1 MSRALSRVSKSV
13 GARSLLLSAPQKLQT
28 PSFPTQFHSLVCQS
42 SNKLVT
48 SDVFLLHHSSLNF
61 SAFQQYGISS
71 SASPPEPP
79 KREHENSAQSNGE
92 EPARRSGGTN
102 PGGAEVT
109 DQAKESDSSS
119 DSDSESDGDLS
130 MADMIKLVEEKD
142 GLLEEKQ
149 KEIEQM
155 KDKIVRTLAEME
167 NVMAR
172 TRREADNSKKFAVQN
187 FAKDLLDVADNLGRA
202 SAHVKGSFSKIDE
215 SNDTA
220 GAVPLLKTLL
230 EGVEMTE
237 KQLGEVFFVTL
248 NQNSVVCFT
257 ASYGVV
263 SSRPSKLELL
273 HPKVCY
279 TQPFVKLILQQVVS
293 FVTLDNVFR
302 KYGVEKFDPTNEP
315 FDPNMHNAV
324 FQVPDNSK
332 PPGTVAHVLK
342 AGYMLYDR
350 VIRPAEVSVT
360 QAPDPDADKNNTS
373 NKDSDA

>member
-1 MSRALSRVSKSV
+1 MLMSRALSRVSKSV
-13 GARSLLLSAPQKLQT
+13 GARSLLLSALQKLQT

-42 SNKLVT
+42 SNKAVCAFFSVQLVT
-48 SDVFLLHHSSLNF
+48 NDVFLPHHSSLNF
-61 SAFQQYGISS
+61 SAFQKYGISS
-71 SASPPEPP
+71 TASPPEPP

-92 EPARRSGGTN
+92 EPAGPSGGTN

-109 DQAKESDSSS
+109 DQAKES
-119 DSDSESDGDLS
+119 GFNP
-130 MADMIKLVEEKD
+130 D

-155 KDKIVRTLAEME
+155 KDKVVRTLAEME

-187 FAKDLLDVADNLGRA
+187 FAKDLLDVADNLERA

-237 KQLGEVFFVTL
+237 KQLGEVF
-248 NQNSVVCFT
+248 
-257 ASYGVV
+257 
-263 SSRPSKLELL
+263 
-273 HPKVCY
+273 
-279 TQPFVKLILQQVVS
+279 
-293 FVTLDNVFR
+293 R
-302 KYGVEKFDPTNEP
+302 KYGIEKFNPTNEP

-332 PPGTVAHVLK
+332 PTGTVAHVLK

-360 QAPDPDADKNNTS
+360 QALDPDADKNNTS

>member
-42 SNKLVT
+42 SNKAVCAFFSVQLVT

-92 EPARRSGGTN
+92 EPARPSGGTN

-155 KDKIVRTLAEME
+155 KDKVVRTLAEME

-220 GAVPLLKTLL
+220 GAVPLLNTLL

-237 KQLGEVFFVTL
+237 KQLGE
-248 NQNSVVCFT
+248 
-257 ASYGVV
+257 
-263 SSRPSKLELL
+263 
-273 HPKVCY
+273 
-279 TQPFVKLILQQVVS
+279 
-293 FVTLDNVFR
+293 VFR

-342 AGYMLYDR
+342 
-350 VIRPAEVSVT
+350 
-360 QAPDPDADKNNTS
+360 
-373 NKDSDA
+373 

>member
-1 MSRALSRVSKSV
+1 MLMSRALSRVSKSV

-92 EPARRSGGTN
+92 KPARPSGGTN

-109 DQAKESDSSS
+109 DQAKESGFNPDSSS

-155 KDKIVRTLAEME
+155 KDKVVRTLAEME

-172 TRREADNSKKFAVQN
+172 TRREADNSKKFAVQT

-202 SAHVKGSFSKIDE
+202 SAHVKDSFSKIDE

-220 GAVPLLKTLL
+220 RAVPLLKTLL

-237 KQLGEVFFVTL
+237 KQLGE
-248 NQNSVVCFT
+248 
-257 ASYGVV
+257 
-263 SSRPSKLELL
+263 
-273 HPKVCY
+273 
-279 TQPFVKLILQQVVS
+279 
-293 FVTLDNVFR
+293 VFR

-350 VIRPAEVSVT
+350 VIRPAEVGVT
-360 QAPDPDADKNNTS
+360 QAPDLDADKNNTS
-373 NKDSDA
+373 NKGSDA

>member
-1 MSRALSRVSKSV
+1 MLISRALSRVSKSV
-13 GARSLLLSAPQKLQT
+13 GARSLLLSAP

-42 SNKLVT
+42 TNKLVT

-61 SAFQQYGISS
+61 SAFQQHGISS

-92 EPARRSGGTN
+92 EPARPSGGTN

-155 KDKIVRTLAEME
+155 KDKVVRTLAEME

-187 FAKDLLDVADNLGRA
+187 FAKDLLDVADNLERA

-237 KQLGEVFFVTL
+237 KQLGEVF
-248 NQNSVVCFT
+248 
-257 ASYGVV
+257 
-263 SSRPSKLELL
+263 
-273 HPKVCY
+273 
-279 TQPFVKLILQQVVS
+279 
-293 FVTLDNVFR
+293 R
-302 KYGVEKFDPTNEP
+302 KYGVEKFNPTNEP

-350 VIRPAEVSVT
+350 VIRPAEVGVT
-360 QAPDPDADKNNTS
+360 QAPDPDADKKNTS
-373 NKDSDA
+373 NKD

>member
-1 MSRALSRVSKSV
+1 MLMSRALSRVSKSV

-92 EPARRSGGTN
+92 EPARPSGGTN

-109 DQAKESDSSS
+109 NQAKESDSSS

-130 MADMIKLVEEKD
+130 MADMIKFLEEKD

-155 KDKIVRTLAEME
+155 KDKVVRTLAEME

-172 TRREADNSKKFAVQN
+172 TRREADSSKKFAVQN

-237 KQLGEVFFVTL
+237 KQLGEVF
-248 NQNSVVCFT
+248 
-257 ASYGVV
+257 
-263 SSRPSKLELL
+263 
-273 HPKVCY
+273 
-279 TQPFVKLILQQVVS
+279 
-293 FVTLDNVFR
+293 R
-302 KYGVEKFDPTNEP
+302 KYGVEKFDPTNKP

-332 PPGTVAHVLK
+332 PPGTVANVLK

-373 NKDSDA
+373 NKDSYA

>member
-1 MSRALSRVSKSV
+1 MLMSRALSRVSKSV
-13 GARSLLLSAPQKLQT
+13 GARSLLLSALQKLQT

-48 SDVFLLHHSSLNF
+48 NDVFLPHHSSLNF
-61 SAFQQYGISS
+61 SAFQKYGISS
-71 SASPPEPP
+71 TASPPEPP

-92 EPARRSGGTN
+92 EPAGPSGGTN

-155 KDKIVRTLAEME
+155 KDKVVRTLAEME

-187 FAKDLLDVADNLGRA
+187 FAKDLLDVADNLERA

-237 KQLGEVFFVTL
+237 KQLGEVF
-248 NQNSVVCFT
+248 
-257 ASYGVV
+257 
-263 SSRPSKLELL
+263 
-273 HPKVCY
+273 
-279 TQPFVKLILQQVVS
+279 
-293 FVTLDNVFR
+293 R
-302 KYGVEKFDPTNEP
+302 KYGIEKFNPTNEP

-332 PPGTVAHVLK
+332 PTGTVAHVLK

-360 QAPDPDADKNNTS
+360 QALDPDADKNNTS

>member
-1 MSRALSRVSKSV
+1 MLMSRALSRVSKSV
-13 GARSLLLSAPQKLQT
+13 GARSLLLSALQKLQT

-48 SDVFLLHHSSLNF
+48 NDVFLLHHSSLNF
-61 SAFQQYGISS
+61 SAFQKYGISS
-71 SASPPEPP
+71 TASPPEPP

-92 EPARRSGGTN
+92 EPAGPSGGTN

-155 KDKIVRTLAEME
+155 KDKVVRTLAEME

-187 FAKDLLDVADNLGRA
+187 FAKDLLDVADNLERA

-237 KQLGEVFFVTL
+237 KQLGEVF
-248 NQNSVVCFT
+248 
-257 ASYGVV
+257 
-263 SSRPSKLELL
+263 
-273 HPKVCY
+273 
-279 TQPFVKLILQQVVS
+279 
-293 FVTLDNVFR
+293 R
-302 KYGVEKFDPTNEP
+302 KYGIEKFDPTNEP

-332 PPGTVAHVLK
+332 PTGTVAHVLK

-360 QAPDPDADKNNTS
+360 QALDPDADKNNTS
-373 NKDSDA
+373 NKVSDA

>member
-13 GARSLLLSAPQKLQT
+13 GARSLLVSAPQKLQT

-48 SDVFLLHHSSLNF
+48 NDVFLLHHSSLNF
-61 SAFQQYGISS
+61 SAFQQNGISS

-102 PGGAEVT
+102 PGGA
-109 DQAKESDSSS
+109 
-119 DSDSESDGDLS
+119 
-130 MADMIKLVEEKD
+130 EEKD

-202 SAHVKGSFSKIDE
+202 SAHVK
-215 SNDTA
+215 
-220 GAVPLLKTLL
+220 AVPLLETLL

-237 KQLGEVFFVTL
+237 KQLGEVF
-248 NQNSVVCFT
+248 
-257 ASYGVV
+257 
-263 SSRPSKLELL
+263 
-273 HPKVCY
+273 
-279 TQPFVKLILQQVVS
+279 
-293 FVTLDNVFR
+293 R
-302 KYGVEKFDPTNEP
+302 KYGVKKFDPTNEP

>member
-1 MSRALSRVSKSV
+1 MLMSRALSRVSKSV
-13 GARSLLLSAPQKLQT
+13 GARSLLLSALQKLQK

-48 SDVFLLHHSSLNF
+48 NDVFLLHHSSLNF
-61 SAFQQYGISS
+61 SAFQKYGISS
-71 SASPPEPP
+71 TASPPEPP

-92 EPARRSGGTN
+92 EPAGPSGGTN

-155 KDKIVRTLAEME
+155 KDKVVRTLAEME

-187 FAKDLLDVADNLGRA
+187 FAKDLLDVADNLERA

-237 KQLGEVFFVTL
+237 KQLGEVF
-248 NQNSVVCFT
+248 
-257 ASYGVV
+257 
-263 SSRPSKLELL
+263 
-273 HPKVCY
+273 
-279 TQPFVKLILQQVVS
+279 
-293 FVTLDNVFR
+293 R
-302 KYGVEKFDPTNEP
+302 KYGIGKFDPTNEP

-360 QAPDPDADKNNTS
+360 
-373 NKDSDA
+373 

>member
-1 MSRALSRVSKSV
+1 
-13 GARSLLLSAPQKLQT
+13 
-28 PSFPTQFHSLVCQS
+28 
-42 SNKLVT
+42 
-48 SDVFLLHHSSLNF
+48 
-61 SAFQQYGISS
+61 
-71 SASPPEPP
+71 
-79 KREHENSAQSNGE
+79 
-92 EPARRSGGTN
+92 
-102 PGGAEVT
+102 
-109 DQAKESDSSS
+109 
-119 DSDSESDGDLS
+119 
-130 MADMIKLVEEKD
+130 
-142 GLLEEKQ
+142 
-149 KEIEQM
+149 M

-237 KQLGEVFFVTL
+237 KQLGEVF
-248 NQNSVVCFT
+248 
-257 ASYGVV
+257 
-263 SSRPSKLELL
+263 
-273 HPKVCY
+273 
-279 TQPFVKLILQQVVS
+279 
-293 FVTLDNVFR
+293 R